1 MKSCEKFISLQSDYY
16 VYLPSAAA
24 RNAFFYPICTGHFFY
39 EPGYMLRRNTFD
51 SFLLMYIHTGQ
62 FTLEYSD
69 MKQTITAG
77 NFVLLDCYKP
87 HAYYT
92 DTGWESSW
100 CHFDGP
106 TARAHYEMIVA
117 HLDHVFSLPDP
128 YSVYNKLNVLYQ
140 TFHNGNTIKEP
151 LLSKQI
157 TDMLTTLLLYTP
169 SKPGISAHIGTM
181 EEIVSYIHEHYTEPL
196 SIQDL
201 ADRAMLSQYHF
212 IRIFKK
218 ETGFTPHEYIRNIR
232 LSTAKYM
239 LKTTQLPVKD
249 ICFRTGFSNE
259 SVFCTAF
266 KKDLGL
272 TPSEYRET
280 VS

>member
-1 MKSCEKFISLQSDYY
+1 MKSCEKFISSESDYY

-24 RNAFFYPICTGHFFY
+24 QNAFFYPICTGHFFY
-39 EPGYMLRRNTFD
+39 EPGYILRRNTFD
-51 SFLLMYIHTGQ
+51 SFLIMYIHSGQ
-62 FTLEYSD
+62 LTLEYSNT
-69 MKQTITAG
+69 KQIVTAG

-92 DTGWESSW
+92 DIGWESFW

-106 TARAHYEMIVA
+106 TARAHYDLIVS
-117 HLDHVFSLPDP
+117 HLGHVFSFPDP
-128 YSVYNKLNVLYQ
+128 YPIFNKLLTLFQ
-140 TFHNGNTIKEP
+140 TFHNGSAIKEP
-151 LLSKQI
+151 QLSKQI
-157 TDMLTTLLLYTP
+157 TDMLTMLLLYTP
-169 SKPGISAHIGTM
+169 SKPDITARTNVI
-181 EEIVSYIHEHYTEPL
+181 EDIVSYIHEHYTENL
-196 SIQDL
+196 SIQEL

-239 LKTTQLPVKD
+239 LKTTLLPVKD

-266 KKDLGL
+266 KKVLGI
-272 TPSEYRET
+272 TPSEYRDT
-280 VS
+280 IS